1 MILPR
6 PCRVMQG
13 ESEYEYMLKWRKV
26 DKQGRPARRNCNSF
40 EEHDYINDGLLGL
53 KIINNSFGYDKEPWT
68 LVTKKGSEIGKFK
81 RLKDAKA
88 YAETL
93 DESEPK

>member
-1 MILPR
+1 M
-6 PCRVMQG
+6 G
-13 ESEYEYMLKWRKV
+13 LKWRKV

-40 EEHDYINDGLLGL
+40 EEHDYISDGLLGL
-53 KIINNSFGYDKEPWT
+53 KIINNSFGYDKFPWV
-68 LVTKKGSEIGKFK
+68 LVIEKDNEIGKFK

-93 DESEPK
+93 DFSE

>member
-1 MILPR
+1 M
-6 PCRVMQG
+6 G
-13 ESEYEYMLKWRKV
+13 LKWRKV

-40 EEHDYINDGLLGL
+40 EEHDYISDGLLDL
-53 KIINNSFGYDKEPWT
+53 KIINNSFGYDKFPWV
-68 LVTKKGSEIGKFK
+68 LVTKKDNEIGKFK

-93 DESEPK
+93 DFSE